1 MGSRKWSTEAGVVVH
16 NLDTGTSHDASFMHT
31 LNSEHATDESPP
43 GPSPPLDVRATTTP
57 GDATPSSPPPA
68 AAGSTG
74 GERGEEGERVKEGDG
89 LDSGGERDN
98 NGDPRSNGACSPAST
113 ASSRHQE
120 QEGKALGAVAAM
132 HNLEG
137 RLDQVASGA
146 SQERTSMSLFTPGAT
161 TVLDA
166 PTTPDGSSKLTCTTR
181 MLTPD
186 GGVHGASQRGDRASS
201 APVPL
206 ASSTP
211 DTAAFGVSA
220 LIEQHPYKN
229 PLKQLRRRSPAGGAS
244 PVRSLSPSHT
254 ASSPLASPVSG
265 GGGEEKHHDL
275 NWQEKKNA
283 KKLAKRMR
291 RIASGTSPGS
301 SPVTSPT
308 SSSSS
313 SSSSLSSSASSSRAG
328 SWAGSPRPA
337 DQNGGDYNDK
347 PLPPSS
353 SSENSSRPRSK
364 ASSNNNDSS
373 TFVDRDVDAE
383 IMMERQRSAVALADA
398 LTAERSRQAKIVEK
412 GTAVMRQ
419 HCLDR
424 VDEVGTRTC

>member
-89 LDSGGERDN
+89 LDSGEERDN
-98 NGDPRSNGACSPAST
+98 NGDPRSSGACSPAST

-120 QEGKALGAVAAM
+120 QEGNALGAVAAM
-132 HNLEG
+132 HNLEE

-166 PTTPDGSSKLTCTTR
+166 PTTPDGSSKLTCTTRTR

-301 SPVTSPT
+301 SPVTSPPS

-364 ASSNNNDSS
+364 ASSNS

-398 LTAERSRQAKIVEK
+398 LAAERSRQAKIVEK

-424 VDEVGTRTC
+424 VDEVSTSTC